1 MQQSKTKQK
10 DRLIY
15 YVFLLQVAAR
25 TLGDLVRKLG
35 ERVLPEIIPI
45 LEKGLNSEK
54 SNERQGVCVGLSEII
69 SSTSKEQV
77 TQYVD
82 SLVPTVRRAL
92 CDELAD
98 VRKAAANTFDN
109 LYSTIGVKA
118 LDDILPDLLN
128 KMVNNFND

>member
-1 MQQSKTKQK
+1 MNYCF
-10 DRLIY
+10 I
-15 YVFLLQVAAR
+15 VQVAAR

-45 LEKGLNSEK
+45 LERGLNSSK

-69 SSTSKEQV
+69 SSTSREQV

-92 CDELAD
+92 CDELPA
-98 VRKAAANTFDN
+98 VRSAAAKTFDN

-118 LDDILPDLLN
+118 LDDILPDLLY
-128 KMVNNFND
+128 KMVIDLLSPLLHLQYDS